1 MNCRRSPGNALRCA
15 VLLLMLL
22 GLSGCAQ
29 LVSYSVEQD
38 EVQAQL
44 DAELEALRD
53 VRLQGPLAAFDFSV
67 RTADVILGPDEAPD
81 RIQLDILGRA
91 GVDLLVGQ
99 ESAGVALRLRGLPD
113 YDHEEGAVYVRELE
127 LVTGRV
133 ESRWFNG
140 EVTELMDPIVGLLG
154 EHLERT
160 PVYEIERDSAT
171 GRILGR
177 VPAEVRVEP
186 GRLVLR
192 PRR

>member
-1 MNCRRSPGNALRCA
+1 MNRRRSLSGALCRMLF
-15 VLLLMLL
+15 VLALPV
-22 GLSGCAQ
+22 LSGCAQ

-38 EVQAQL
+38 EVQAHL
-44 DAELEALRD
+44 DTRLEALRD
-53 VRLQGPLAAFDFSV
+53 VRLQSPLAAFDFSV
-67 RTADVILGPDEAPD
+67 RTADVTLGPEEAPD

-91 GVDLLVGQ
+91 GVDLLMGQ

-113 YDHEEGAVYVRELE
+113 YDHEAGAVYVRELE
-127 LVTGRV
+127 LVTSRV

-140 EVTELMDPIVGLLG
+140 EVTELVDPVVGLVG

-171 GRILGR
+171 GRVLGR

-192 PRR
+192 PR

>member
-1 MNCRRSPGNALRCA
+1 MLFVLALP
-15 VLLLMLL
+15 V
-22 GLSGCAQ
+22 LSGCAQ

-38 EVQAQL
+38 EVQAHL
-44 DAELEALRD
+44 DTRLEALRD
-53 VRLQGPLAAFDFSV
+53 ARLQSPLAAFDFSV
-67 RTADVILGPDEAPD
+67 RTADVTLGPEEAPD

-91 GVDLLVGQ
+91 GVDLLMGQ

-113 YDHEEGAVYVRELE
+113 YDHEAGAVYVRELE
-127 LVTGRV
+127 LVTSRV

-140 EVTELMDPIVGLLG
+140 EVTELVDPVVGLVG

-171 GRILGR
+171 GRVLGR

-192 PRR
+192 PR

>member
-1 MNCRRSPGNALRCA
+1 MNRRRSLSGALCRMLF
-15 VLLLMLL
+15 VLALPV
-22 GLSGCAQ
+22 LSGCAQ

-38 EVQAQL
+38 EVQAHL
-44 DAELEALRD
+44 DTRLEALRD
-53 VRLQGPLAAFDFSV
+53 ARLQSPLAAFDFSV
-67 RTADVILGPDEAPD
+67 RTADVTLGPEEAPD

-91 GVDLLVGQ
+91 GVDLLMGQ

-113 YDHEEGAVYVRELE
+113 YDHEAGAVYVRELE
-127 LVTGRV
+127 LVTSRV

-140 EVTELMDPIVGLLG
+140 EVTELVDPVVGLVG

-171 GRILGR
+171 GRVLGR

-192 PRR
+192 PR